1 MLASAACWT
10 ADGILSV
17 IEKVYE
23 GYKVAT
29 TISVKTSI
37 TDPSKLDDVDAG
49 SVGAQSD

>member
-10 ADGILSV
+10 ADGILGV

-23 GYKVAT
+23 GQKVAT

-37 TDPSKLDDVDAG
+37 TNPSKLDDVDAG
-49 SVGAQSD
+49 SVAAQSN